1 MRRERA
7 GGEFESGI
15 VATGFWT
22 GIAAGRLVLSFLTP
36 KLGEKLAV
44 LVWSRSGRQMHE
56 LIVCQVYIFV
66 AILCQLI
73 FWLVPSF
80 HVSAIFVALQG
91 FFLGPLFPAVIVAT
105 TKALPSYLHVSAI
118 GFAAA
123 IGVGGGAALPFAIGS
138 LAQAKGLGVLQP
150 IIMAVLIVLLVLWL
164 CFPKLEKRT
173 MEGGMSL
180 PRPEESGKRWLNV
193 DFDLVETGRRAIMNA
208 QGW

>member
-22 GIAAGRLVLSFLTP
+22 GIATGRLVLSSITP

-44 LVWSRSGRQMHE
+44 LVRSRPDWSLHK
-56 LIVCQVYIFV
+56 LIVRQVYIII
-66 AILCQLI
+66 AIICQLI

-80 HVSAIFVALQG
+80 HVSAIFIALQG
-91 FFLGPLFPAVIVAT
+91 FFLGPLFPAVIVAA
-105 TKALPSYLHVSAI
+105 TKALPPHLHVSAI

-138 LAQAKGLGVLQP
+138 LAQTKGLGVLQP
-150 IIMAVLIVLLVLWL
+150 IILAVLAALLVLWL
-164 CFPKLEKRT
+164 CFPKLEKRKT
-173 MEGGMSL
+173 GGAVSL
-180 PRPEESGKRWLNV
+180 PTLEERSKQWLNV
-193 DFDLVETGRRAIMNA
+193 DIDLVEIMRRVIARA
-208 QGW
+208 